1 MDDEPRERRSQ
12 GPAWGVAA
20 VLAVVVVLLLIGSFN
35 RDEPEPSPTPAVLT
49 GASFLDCTDCHGDL
63 DEVFKSGER
72 PNLLFTHE
80 EHFALAVSDCAACHV
95 ANTHE
100 RDRINRPEM
109 VTCYACHG
117 LEEGARASG
126 DCALCHP
133 PDMDPEPAS
142 HRVAGWLPD
151 AHTAAAVADPFD
163 CTTCHE
169 QTFCDACHG
178 TQVPHPAGFDGQP
191 HAEAFFADPT
201 LCEACH
207 IRGQA
212 QGRDECD
219 ACHHP
224 GGPETSTWLDAH
236 AAVVDQNG
244 AQTCFQCHAQETCGT
259 CHQQGVENFTTED
272 FAADRA
278 ALTGTGTDTA
288 SGDTASG

>member
-1 MDDEPRERRSQ
+1 MEDRPRERRSQ
-12 GPAWGVAA
+12 GTAWSVAA
-20 VLAVVVVLLLIGSFN
+20 VLAIIVVLLLVGSFQ
-35 RDEPEPSPTPAVLT
+35 RGEPDPAPTPPVVLA
-49 GASFLDCTDCHGDL
+49 GSSFLDCTDCHGDL

-117 LEEGARASG
+117 LEGDARASG

-133 PDMDPEPAS
+133 PEMDPEPAN
-142 HRVAGWLPD
+142 HLVAGWTPD
-151 AHTAAAVADPFD
+151 AHAAAAVADPFD
-163 CTTCHE
+163 CTTCHK
-169 QTFCDACHG
+169 QSFCDSCHG
-178 TQVPHPAGFDGQP
+178 TKIPHPASFDGEP
-191 HAEAFFADPT
+191 HAEAFFADPA

-207 IRGQA
+207 IRGQV

-224 GGPETSTWLDAH
+224 DGPESSTWVDAH
-236 AAVVDQNG
+236 ATVVDQRG
-244 AQTCFQCHAQETCGT
+244 ADTCFQCHASETCRT
-259 CHQQGVENFTTED
+259 CHEQGTDSFTNED
-272 FAADRA
+272 FEADE
-278 ALTGTGTDTA
+278 ALLKGTGTDTT
-288 SGDTASG
+288 SG